1 MEKLKEFRLN
11 LIADVK
17 AEAEENSQYDALQFL
32 ETVTTSLNE
41 DGKCPIAVPC
51 YYQRTGRR
59 NRKLLIHGYNY
70 DDFDSTM
77 SIFISDFSGGPNLN
91 TITLTNFDELVK
103 YAQAFIEEA
112 IDGHI
117 EEISDCS
124 DDGYNIAQDIRV
136 NKDEIERYYIYVVS
150 DRKRSDR
157 FNTIKEKTIDGK
169 PLFCRIFDIEYQYD
183 SAKENAEPDNI
194 IIDVKGVSGIK
205 GISCMDASAI
215 GTEYQSYLCVVP
227 GIFLA
232 NAYKEY
238 GSRLLESNVRSFL
251 GTKGNINKGIRETI
265 LNEPELFFA
274 FNNGITTTSTKIE
287 RDSEGRITIF
297 ENLQIVNGGQTT
309 VSIYNEWKK
318 NPDSVARVNV
328 PMKLTVS
335 EPDVAKSIVPRI
347 SQYANTQNAV
357 KKSDL
362 DSNNEFQKLME
373 RISRNTRIPQSN
385 NAVGSR
391 KWYYERTRNQFQ
403 QDPERERNS
412 KEFLRQYDKSRKID
426 KADFGKYRCM
436 ILMLPHRI
444 ATSRE
449 DCYNKYFKPKVIE
462 KWNKDRDFFNV
473 GYFKETVAA
482 AILYKKVYSE
492 IPKRDWFGN
501 RSSIKA
507 PLTYYSICKLFDM
520 LDSKGYRLNF
530 DMIWEYQSVDDV
542 VIRQIANIAKTF
554 SEYIDRI
561 QANGVLI
568 TQWFKR
574 EECWNDVKKLT
585 VEMDPE
591 MGRFAIGKSEYENEK
606 KKIELTERKSRDAED
621 INSIVTMTPAFWK
634 QLSLWYEKNI
644 GPLSAAQ
651 LTLVKQAQAR
661 SSLNEAQIK
670 KLKVLIESAKQNGF
684 QNKELSGLELKD

>member
-1 MEKLKEFRLN
+1 
-11 LIADVK
+11 
-17 AEAEENSQYDALQFL
+17 
-32 ETVTTSLNE
+32 
-41 DGKCPIAVPC
+41 
-51 YYQRTGRR
+51 
-59 NRKLLIHGYNY
+59 
-70 DDFDSTM
+70 
-77 SIFISDFSGGPNLN
+77 
-91 TITLTNFDELVK
+91 
-103 YAQAFIEEA
+103 
-112 IDGHI
+112 
-117 EEISDCS
+117 
-124 DDGYNIAQDIRV
+124 
-136 NKDEIERYYIYVVS
+136 
-150 DRKRSDR
+150 
-157 FNTIKEKTIDGK
+157 
-169 PLFCRIFDIEYQYD
+169 
-183 SAKENAEPDNI
+183 
-194 IIDVKGVSGIK
+194 
-205 GISCMDASAI
+205 
-215 GTEYQSYLCVVP
+215 
-227 GIFLA
+227 
-232 NAYKEY
+232 
-238 GSRLLESNVRSFL
+238 
-251 GTKGNINKGIRETI
+251 
-265 LNEPELFFA
+265 
-274 FNNGITTTSTKIE
+274 
-287 RDSEGRITIF
+287 
-297 ENLQIVNGGQTT
+297 
-309 VSIYNEWKK
+309 
-318 NPDSVARVNV
+318 
-328 PMKLTVS
+328 MKLTVS
-335 EPDVAKSIVPRI
+335 EPDIAKSIVPRI

-362 DSNNEFQKLME
+362 DSNDEFQKLME

-449 DCYNKYFKPKVIE
+449 DCYNKYFKPMVIE

-520 LDSKGYRLNF
+520 LDSKGCRLNF
-530 DMIWEYQSVDDV
+530 DMIWENQSVDDV

-591 MGRFAIGKSEYENEK
+591 MGKFAIGKSEYENEK
-606 KKIELTERKSRDAED
+606 KKNELTERKSRDAED
-621 INSIVTMTPAFWK
+621 INSIVTLTPAFWK

-651 LTLVKQAQAR
+651 STLVKQAQAR

>member
-1 MEKLKEFRLN
+1 MDKLEEFRAN
-11 LIADVK
+11 LLADVR
-17 AEAEENSQYDALQFL
+17 AEAVENSQYDALQFL

-41 DGKCPIAVPC
+41 DGKCPVAVPC
-51 YYQRTGRR
+51 YYQRSGRR

-70 DDFDSTM
+70 DDFDNTM
-77 SIFISDFSGGPNLN
+77 SIFVSDYTGSTEMS
-91 TITLTNFDELVK
+91 TITQTNFDDMVK
-103 YAQAFIEEA
+103 FAQAFIEESL
-112 IDGHI
+112 DGHV

-124 DDGYNIAQDIRV
+124 DDGYSIAQDIRV
-136 NKDEIERYYIYVVS
+136 NRDSIERYYIYVIS
-150 DRKRSDR
+150 DRRRSEK
-157 FNTIKEKTIDGK
+157 FNTIKEKSIDGK

-183 SAKENAEPDNI
+183 SARENSEPDDIVIN
-194 IIDVKGVSGIK
+194 VKEISGID
-205 GISCMDASAI
+205 GIPCMDASAPDA
-215 GTEYQSYLCVVP
+215 EYRSYLCVVP
-227 GIFLA
+227 GLFLA
-232 NAYKEY
+232 TAYKEY

-251 GTKGNINKGIRETI
+251 GTRGNINKGIRDTI
-265 LNEPELFFA
+265 QNEPELFFA
-274 FNNGITTTSTKIE
+274 FNNGITTTSTRID
-287 RDSEGRITIF
+287 RDSEGRIVDF

-309 VSIYNEWKK
+309 VSIFNEWKK
-318 NPDSVARVNV
+318 NPESVIRVNV

-335 EPDVAKSIVPRI
+335 EPEIARSIVPRI

-362 DSNNEFQKLME
+362 DSNDEFQKLME

-449 DCYNKYFKPKVIE
+449 DCYNKYFKPMVIE
-462 KWNKDRDFFNV
+462 KWSEDRDYFNA

-482 AILYKKVYSE
+482 AILYKKVYAE
-492 IPKRDWFGN
+492 IPKREWFGN

-507 PLTYYSICKLFDM
+507 PLTYYSICKLLDM
-520 LDSKGYRLNF
+520 LSSRGYKLDFNR
-530 DMIWEYQSVDDV
+530 IWEDQSVNDV

-561 QANGVLI
+561 QTNGVLI

-574 EECWNDVKKLT
+574 EECWNDVKALT
-585 VEMDPE
+585 VELDPE
-591 MGRFAIGKSEYENEK
+591 VIRFSLSQADYDKQKRKVEMTENM
-606 KKIELTERKSRDAED
+606 SRNAED
-621 INSIVTMTPAFWK
+621 ANSLVSRPPLFWK

-644 GPLSAAQ
+644 GPLTAAQ
-651 LTLVKQAQAR
+651 ATLVRQAQAR
-661 SSLNEAQIK
+661 GPLNDGQIK
-670 KLKVLIESAKQNGF
+670 KLKSLIETAEQNGF
-684 QNKELSGLELKD
+684 NSTRRSV

>member
-1 MEKLKEFRLN
+1 MDKLEEFRAN
-11 LIADVK
+11 LLADVR

-32 ETVTTSLNE
+32 ETVSTSLNE
-41 DGKCPIAVPC
+41 DGKCPVAVPC

-59 NRKLLIHGYNY
+59 NRKLLIHGYTY
-70 DDFDSTM
+70 DDFDNTM
-77 SIFISDFSGGPNLN
+77 SIFVSDFSGDPVLS
-91 TITLTNFDELVK
+91 TITQSNFDEMVK
-103 YAQAFIEEA
+103 YAQAFIEESL
-112 IDGHI
+112 DGHI

-124 DDGYNIAQDIRV
+124 DDGYGIAQDIRM
-136 NKDEIERYYIYVVS
+136 NRDSIERYYIYVIS
-150 DRKRSDR
+150 DRRRSEK

-183 SAKENAEPDNI
+183 SARENSAPDDIVINVNEI
-194 IIDVKGVSGIK
+194 SGID
-205 GISCMDASAI
+205 GIPCMDASSPDA
-215 GTEYQSYLCVVP
+215 EYHSYLCVVP
-227 GIFLA
+227 GLFLA
-232 NAYKEY
+232 TAYKEY

-251 GTKGNINKGIRETI
+251 GTRGNINKGIRDTI
-265 LNEPELFFA
+265 LKEPELFFA
-274 FNNGITTTSTKIE
+274 FNNGITTTCTRIE
-287 RDSEGRITIF
+287 RDSAGRITDF

-318 NPDSVARVNV
+318 NSESVSKVNV

-335 EPDVAKSIVPRI
+335 DPEIARIIVPRI

-362 DSNNEFQKLME
+362 DSNDEFQKLME
-373 RISRNTRIPQSN
+373 RISRSTRIPQSN

-391 KWYYERTRNQFQ
+391 KWYYERTRNQFL

-449 DCYNKYFKPKVIE
+449 DCYNKYFKPMVIK
-462 KWNKDRDFFNV
+462 KWSEDRDYFNA

-482 AILYKKVYSE
+482 AILYKKVYAE

-520 LDSKGYRLNF
+520 LMSRGYRLNF
-530 DMIWEYQSVDDV
+530 NRIWDNQAVDDV
-542 VIRQIANIAKTF
+542 VIRQIANIACIF

-574 EECWNDVKKLT
+574 EECWDGVRALT
-585 VEMDPE
+585 VDLDPE
-591 MGRFAIGKSEYENEK
+591 VIRYSISVADYEK
-606 KKIELTERKSRDAED
+606 ERKRSEMTENRSRNADD
-621 INSIVTMTPAFWK
+621 FNSIVSLPPMFWK
-634 QLSLWYEKNI
+634 RLSLWYEKNI

-651 LTLVKQAQAR
+651 ATLVRQAQTK
-661 SSLNEAQIK
+661 SVLNDGQVK
-670 KLKVLIESAKQNGF
+670 KLKDLIETAKKNGF
-684 QNKELSGLELKD
+684 NGFDKIGDS